1 MTSDQNNVSRSC
13 LNVSTSQRLNIFLIL
28 TSSFLLSSCA
38 GSSHPQPITPSEGPF
53 GTPRYLELY
62 REKQIATLHF
72 PAGIY
77 TLSASDKIG
86 YYYRAPRKIS
96 ERLGG
101 GAVGREGGIFV
112 SKRDPKKLR
121 GYVYRAGAITHIG
134 NLSRVG
140 HRLFD
145 QDIPAASSSDH

>member
-1 MTSDQNNVSRSC
+1 MSRSG
-13 LNVSTSQRLNIFLIL
+13 LNFSTTQPLNYFLIL
-28 TSSFLLSSCA
+28 TSSFLLFSCA
-38 GSSHPQPITPSEGPF
+38 GSRHPRPIASGEGP
-53 GTPRYLELY
+53 TAPRYLELY

-101 GAVGREGGIFV
+101 GAIGREGGIFI

-134 NLSRVG
+134 SLTHVE

-145 QDIPAASSSDH
+145 QDIPAASPSDH